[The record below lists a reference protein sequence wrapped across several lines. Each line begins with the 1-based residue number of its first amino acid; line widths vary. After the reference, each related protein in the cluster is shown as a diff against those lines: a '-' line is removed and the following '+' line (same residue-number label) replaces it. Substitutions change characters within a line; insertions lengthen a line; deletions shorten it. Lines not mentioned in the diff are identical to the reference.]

1 MPSLEE
7 AAVTYAKL
15 GFRVFPLKPKT
26 KEPATPHGFYDASDS
41 PETVRAWWIKNPEY
55 NIGIACGHGLVVV
68 DVDEKPEEGKYGLS
82 VLRDW
87 EKQHG
92 EFEQTWTV
100 LTGTGGLHYWY
111 KTQENF
117 VNSTEILGA
126 IDIRSEGSYVVAPP
140 SVHPNG
146 TPYTWEVSGDPEEVS
161 IANLSGSALRLVKDY
176 AGKARSR
183 TNQKKKPYKEQTKLR
198 KGGRQEALMS
208 LMGSLKNLNMTDEA
222 IMAAVRAENDL
233 KGDPPFTEAE
243 LQKMIFPFLRRDV
256 QPTGDYADTVAPSEE
271 LDDGITDDE
280 LEMPTLD
287 KITKRKAE
295 WLEYG
300 YIPAKSITILCG
312 TGGVGKTTIWCAIA
326 AAISRGEQTLLTVSQ
341 SVDSGQF
348 RENRRVMFFSAEDSV
363 SVVLVEKMEKSK
375 AVLQNIMC
383 FDVSDKRFQDIRMNS
398 PILEKLIAKY
408 RPAVCIFDPVQAF
421 IDKKIKMSDRNA
433 MRQEVEPLI
442 RLGENYGTTF
452 IIVMHTNKQ
461 SGVWGRKRMAD
472 SADLWDVARSV
483 LMVGETSEEGIGYI
497 SQEKSSYGKTFPT
510 ILFETTGGV
519 ATYRGT
525 SNKKDHDYVME
536 EGKKTSGNKM
546 EELNEACN
554 FILSELAEHEDGILV
569 KDLEDEM
576 DAYGFSGYITRKA
589 KQELKKAKKIEYR
602 KMGMSNWRVYSVNS
616 TRLY

>member
-1 MPSLEE
+1 
-7 AAVTYAKL
+7 
-15 GFRVFPLKPKT
+15 
-26 KEPATPHGFYDASDS
+26 
-41 PETVRAWWIKNPEY
+41 
-55 NIGIACGHGLVVV
+55 
-68 DVDEKPEEGKYGLS
+68 
-82 VLRDW
+82 
-87 EKQHG
+87 
-92 EFEQTWTV
+92 
-100 LTGTGGLHYWY
+100 
-111 KTQENF
+111 
-117 VNSTEILGA
+117 
-126 IDIRSEGSYVVAPP
+126 
-140 SVHPNG
+140 
-146 TPYTWEVSGDPEEVS
+146 
-161 IANLSGSALRLVKDY
+161 
-176 AGKARSR
+176 
-183 TNQKKKPYKEQTKLR
+183 
-198 KGGRQEALMS
+198 
-208 LMGSLKNLNMTDEA
+208 
-222 IMAAVRAENDL
+222 
-233 KGDPPFTEAE
+233 
-243 LQKMIFPFLRRDV
+243 
-256 QPTGDYADTVAPSEE
+256 
-271 LDDGITDDE
+271 
-280 LEMPTLD
+280 
-287 KITKRKAE
+287 
-295 WLEYG
+295 
-300 YIPAKSITILCG
+300 
-312 TGGVGKTTIWCAIA
+312 
-326 AAISRGEQTLLTVSQ
+326 
-341 SVDSGQF
+341 
-348 RENRRVMFFSAEDSV
+348 
-363 SVVLVEKMEKSK
+363 
-375 AVLQNIMC
+375 
-383 FDVSDKRFQDIRMNS
+383 
-398 PILEKLIAKY
+398 
-408 RPAVCIFDPVQAF
+408 
-421 IDKKIKMSDRNA
+421 